1 MTTDRRSNDTMEFTR
16 QSRAGSPRLLASVLT
31 MLLIMTSCSLASTD
45 DSFTAVAAAPP
56 ALASTNG
63 PLTIGFSVQSD
74 SRPLPA
80 ALVTGARDAARMT
93 SGLELVVVSADDDP
107 DQQRDD
113 IESLIRQDVDAIIV
127 SPIDSAKA
135 VELADLAQRAGIPLL
150 VVGNQIGALDDVG
163 AQYVHPGTIGLVA
176 NDDLHMGR
184 LAAGFVGG
192 PVGAN
197 ILVLEGD
204 PQSASS
210 TLRLHGFV
218 DALDALGVD
227 YQIAAQRT
235 GWWSRDE
242 AADICSDRALLAP
255 IDLVFSMSDEMTI
268 GCLTALTT
276 TDLPRI
282 PFISIGGSRDGMNL
296 LAAGSVI
303 GLVCQ
308 SPTEMGSVAI
318 ATVVRAFETGE
329 PAQGLRISI
338 ADAIDRTTTATCAG
352 DW

>member
-1 MTTDRRSNDTMEFTR
+1 
-16 QSRAGSPRLLASVLT
+16 
-31 MLLIMTSCSLASTD
+31 MLLIISGCSMSSTND
-45 DSFTAVAAAPP
+45 PNAAEMSVPP
-56 ALASTNG
+56 ALASVSG
-63 PLTIGFSVQSD
+63 QLTIGFAVQSD

-80 ALVTGARDAARMT
+80 ALVAGARQAASTT
-93 SGLELVVVSADDDP
+93 SGLDLIVVSADDDP
-107 DQQRDD
+107 DQQLADVR
-113 IESLIRQDVDAIIV
+113 SLIDQEVDAIIV
-127 SPIDSAKA
+127 SPIDSARA
-135 VELADLAQRAGIPLL
+135 VELADEVRRAEIPLL
-150 VVGNQIGALDDVG
+150 VVGNQIGALDTVG

-176 NDDLHMGR
+176 NDDIHMGR
-184 LAAGFVGG
+184 LAAGFVRG

-204 PQSASS
+204 PNSASS
-210 TLRLHGFV
+210 TLRLQGFV

-235 GWWSRDE
+235 GWWSE
-242 AADICSDRALLAP
+242 QESADICSDKALLAP

-268 GCLTALTT
+268 GCLTALAA

-296 LAAGSVI
+296 LASGSVI

-318 ATVVRAFETGE
+318 ATVARAFETGE
-329 PAQGLRISI
+329 PEQGLRISI